1 MPYLDHAATSPVLP
15 AAREAFLAALDAN
28 LGNASALHTAGQAA
42 HQLVESARQE
52 VAALIGADPSEI
64 IFTSGSS
71 EGNNTVIHTF
81 AGQNILASAIEHDS
95 ILQAARHWGQLTE
108 LPVDKFGYVTPAT
121 ATQLTQ
127 QHHPALVSVMTASN
141 ELGTLEPLADLVAAT
156 HAAGARFH
164 TDATAA
170 VGKIPLDVHAL
181 DLDYLTL
188 SAHKIGGIIGVGA
201 LYVKAGAP
209 LESLIYGGHQ
219 EHGRRAGTYAT
230 PLLAAFGAAT
240 REVRTQDYPTQYQER
255 VRPLRD
261 QLAQR
266 ILAEVPH
273 ASLNTNLT
281 NSLPHLLNCSFAA
294 AEGESIQLYLDLKA
308 NIAVSTGSAC
318 ASGDGRPSHVLMAT
332 RHDAEVAHSSVR
344 FSLGLETTEQDIT
357 TTVTALRDTVGYL
370 QGISTIQ
377 TGEKHG

>member
-95 ILQAARHWGQLTE
+95 ILQAAHHWGQLTE
-108 LPVDKFGYVTPAT
+108 LPVDQFGYVTPAT

-141 ELGTLEPLADLVAAT
+141 ELGTLEPLAELVAAT
-156 HAAGARFH
+156 HAAGAHFH

-209 LESLIYGGHQ
+209 LEPLIYGGHQ

-230 PLLAAFGAAT
+230 PLLAAFGAAAHA
-240 REVRTQDYPTQYQER
+240 VRTQNYPAQYQER
-255 VRPLRD
+255 IRPLRD

-273 ASLNTNLT
+273 ASLNTNLA

-294 AEGESIQLYLDLKA
+294 AEGESIQLCLDLKA

-377 TGEKHG
+377 TGEKHD

>member
-42 HQLVESARQE
+42 HQLVEAARQE

-71 EGNNTVIHTF
+71 ESNNTVIHTF
-81 AGQNILASAIEHDS
+81 AGQTILASAIEHDS

-108 LPVDKFGYVTPAT
+108 LPVDRFGYVAPAT
-121 ATQLTQ
+121 ATQLTW
-127 QHHPALVSVMTASN
+127 QHRPALVSVMKTSN
-141 ELGTLEPLADLVAAT
+141 ELGTLEPLAELVAAA

-188 SAHKIGGIIGVGA
+188 SAHKIGGIIGAGA

-209 LESLIYGGHQ
+209 LEPLIYGGHQ

-230 PLLAAFGAAT
+230 PLLAAFGAAAHA
-240 REVRTQDYPTQYQER
+240 VRTQDYPAQYQER
-255 VRPLRD
+255 IRPLRD

-266 ILAEVPH
+266 ILAEIPH
-273 ASLNTNLT
+273 ASLNTDLA

-344 FSLGLETTEQDIT
+344 FSLGLETTEQDIA
-357 TTVTALRDTVGYL
+357 TTVTALRDTVSYL
-370 QGISTIQ
+370 QGISTIN
-377 TGEKHG
+377 TGEKHA

>member
-28 LGNASALHTAGQAA
+28 LGNASTLHTAGQAA

-71 EGNNTVIHTF
+71 EGNNTIIHTF

-108 LPVDKFGYVTPAT
+108 LPVDQFGYVTPAT
-121 ATQLTQ
+121 ATQLAQ

-141 ELGTLEPLADLVAAT
+141 ELGTLEPLAELVAVA
-156 HAAGARFH
+156 HAAGAHFH

-181 DLDYLTL
+181 GVDYLTL

-209 LESLIYGGHQ
+209 LEPLIYGGHQ
-219 EHGRRAGTYAT
+219 EHDRRAGTYAT
-230 PLLAAFGAAT
+230 PLLAAFGAAAHA
-240 REVRTQDYPTQYQER
+240 VRTQNYPAQYQER
-255 VRPLRD
+255 IRPLRD

-273 ASLNTNLT
+273 ASLNTNLA

-377 TGEKHG
+377 TGEKHD

>member
-42 HQLVESARQE
+42 HQLIESARQE

-71 EGNNTVIHTF
+71 EGNNTVIHAF
-81 AGQNILASAIEHDS
+81 AEQNILASAIEHDS

-108 LPVDKFGYVTPAT
+108 LPVDQFGYVTPAT
-121 ATQLTQ
+121 ATRLAQ

-141 ELGTLEPLADLVAAT
+141 ELGTLEPLAELVAVA

-170 VGKIPLDVHAL
+170 VGRIPMDVHAL
-181 DLDYLTL
+181 GVDYLTL
-188 SAHKIGGIIGVGA
+188 SAHKIGGIIGAGA

-209 LESLIYGGHQ
+209 LEPLIYGGHQ

-230 PLLAAFGAAT
+230 PLLAAFGAAAHA
-240 REVRTQDYPTQYQER
+240 VRTQNYPAQYQER
-255 VRPLRD
+255 IRPLRD

-273 ASLNTNLT
+273 ASLNTDLA

-344 FSLGLETTEQDIT
+344 FSLGLETTAQDIA
-357 TTVTALRDTVGYL
+357 TTVSALRDTVSYL

-377 TGEKHG
+377 TGEKHA

>member
-28 LGNASALHTAGQAA
+28 LGNASALHTAGQTA

-52 VAALIGADPSEI
+52 VA
-64 IFTSGSS
+64 
-71 EGNNTVIHTF
+71 GNNTVIHTF
-81 AGQNILASAIEHDS
+81 AGQKILASAIEHDS

-108 LPVDKFGYVTPAT
+108 LPVDQFGYVTPAT
-121 ATQLTQ
+121 AIQLTQ
-127 QHHPALVSVMTASN
+127 QHHPALVSVMAASN
-141 ELGTLEPLADLVAAT
+141 ELGTLEPLPELVAAT
-156 HAAGARFH
+156 HAAGAHFH

-188 SAHKIGGIIGVGA
+188 SAHKIGGMIGVGA

-209 LESLIYGGHQ
+209 LEPLIYGGHQ

-230 PLLAAFGAAT
+230 PLLAAFGAAAHA
-240 REVRTQDYPTQYQER
+240 VRTQNYPAQYQER
-255 VRPLRD
+255 IRPLRD

-273 ASLNTNLT
+273 ASLNTNLA

-377 TGEKHG
+377 TGEKHD

>member
-28 LGNASALHTAGQAA
+28 LGNASALHAAGQAA
-42 HQLVESARQE
+42 HQLVESARRE

-108 LPVDKFGYVTPAT
+108 LPVDQFGYVTPAT

-141 ELGTLEPLADLVAAT
+141 ELGTLEPLPELVAAT
-156 HAAGARFH
+156 HAAGAHFH

-188 SAHKIGGIIGVGA
+188 SAHKIGGMIGVGA

-209 LESLIYGGHQ
+209 LEPLIYGGHQ

-230 PLLAAFGAAT
+230 PLLAAFGAAAHA
-240 REVRTQDYPTQYQER
+240 VRTQNYPAQYQER
-255 VRPLRD
+255 IRPLRD

-266 ILAEVPH
+266 ILTEVPH
-273 ASLNTNLT
+273 ASLNTNLA

-344 FSLGLETTEQDIT
+344 FSLGLETTEQDIA

>member
-28 LGNASALHTAGQAA
+28 LGNASALHTAGQTA

-108 LPVDKFGYVTPAT
+108 LPVDQFGYVTPAT

-141 ELGTLEPLADLVAAT
+141 ELGTLEPLAELVAVA
-156 HAAGARFH
+156 HAAGAHFH

-170 VGKIPLDVHAL
+170 VGRIPLDVHAL

-209 LESLIYGGHQ
+209 LEPLIYGGHQ

-230 PLLAAFGAAT
+230 PLLAAFGAAAHA
-240 REVRTQDYPTQYQER
+240 VRTQNYPAQYQER
-255 VRPLRD
+255 IRPLRD

-273 ASLNTNLT
+273 ASLNTNLA
-281 NSLPHLLNCSFAA
+281 NSLPHLLNCSFSA

-377 TGEKHG
+377 TGEKHD